1 MDGEKAESILKK
13 YNLEVK
19 AEREFAKKTRGERG
33 RINRVLRFRIY
44 SEFLTKKQKE
54 LYEQRDK
61 IVKENPNECP
71 NFQTELKRNSYAHPE
86 CSFINDRV
94 PKDFCLACSYYKE
107 NIKGI
112 DENIKEVSD
121 AIKTYE
127 EKAVIDDIMR

>member
-13 YNLEVK
+13 YNLEEK
-19 AEREFAKKTRGERG
+19 AEREFD
-33 RINRVLRFRIY
+33 
-44 SEFLTKKQKE
+44 

-61 IVKENPNECP
+61 IVQENPNECP

>member
-13 YNLEVK
+13 YNLEEK

-33 RINRVLRFRIY
+33 RINLVLRFRIY

-71 NFQTELKRNSYAHPE
+71 NFQTEL
-86 CSFINDRV
+86 
-94 PKDFCLACSYYKE
+94 
-107 NIKGI
+107 
-112 DENIKEVSD
+112 
-121 AIKTYE
+121 
-127 EKAVIDDIMR
+127 

>member
-1 MDGEKAESILKK
+1 MYVLQSQSFQYPSLPEVRGKGQNNDEHDDWSSSNQRWSRCDGDPSTA
-13 YNLEVK
+13 
-19 AEREFAKKTRGERG
+19 GG
-33 RINRVLRFRIY
+33 R
-44 SEFLTKKQKE
+44 
-54 LYEQRDK
+54 